1 MTASPLSRRGFLKA
15 SAATAATLLAAK
27 TLFPSGAF
35 AQAAGPEV
43 TGAKLGYIA
52 LTDSAPLII
61 AKEKGLFAKHGVP
74 DVLVEKQAS
83 WAATRDNMAL
93 GSAGGGIDGGH
104 ILRPKVHLYSSGAVM
119 QNNQPLPMYTLV
131 NLNEDCQAISV
142 AQAYK
147 DIGVGIDSSP
157 LKAVFAEKKAAG
169 AEVPVAMTF
178 PGGTHD
184 LWMRYWLAAGGIDP
198 ASDVNLIVVP
208 PPQMVANM
216 KVGNMEA
223 FCVGE
228 PWNEQLVN
236 QGIGFTAATTGELW
250 FRHPEKILGMRA
262 DWVDANPKA
271 TLAIMLP
278 PCSRPSNGARRWATS
293 RRWPKSSARRQWYN
307 VPVADI
313 IGRIKGD
320 INYGNGRTAAGT
332 NLLMKFWGEKGESSY
347 PWKSLDTWF
356 MTENIRWGKFAAD
369 HRRQGHGRCDQP
381 LRPLA
386 RSGQGP
392 RRSPDLPEGDS
403 RGVETF
409 FDGKTFDPANPVR
422 LSRQPRD
429 QAPRLA
435 RSAGALRAPA
445 IFSLKGPNMSVATSQ
460 SSNDTIAVMP
470 RAKIRPRRAVV

>member
-1 MTASPLSRRGFLKA
+1 MTMTTTRRSFLKA
-15 SAATAATLLAAK
+15 ATATAATLIAAK
-27 TLFPSGAF
+27 ALFPAGAF
-35 AQAAGPEV
+35 AQATGPEV
-43 TGAKLGYIA
+43 TGTKLGYIA

-74 DVLVEKQAS
+74 DMLVEKQAS

-131 NLNEDCQAISV
+131 NLNEDCQGLSV

-147 DIGVGIDSSP
+147 DLGVGLDSSP
-157 LKAVFAEKKAAG
+157 LKPVFAEKKASG

-198 ASDVNLIVVP
+198 DNDVNLIVVP

-250 FRHPEKILGMRA
+250 FKHPEKVLGMRA

-271 TLAIMLP
+271 TLAIIAAVLEAQQWCEAMD
-278 PCSRPSNGARRWATS
+278 NKQEMAEIVGT
-293 RRWPKSSARRQWYN
+293 RQWYN

-332 NLLMKFWGEKGESSY
+332 NLLMKFWGETGESSY
-347 PWKSLDTWF
+347 PWKSLDAWF
-356 MTENIRWGKFAAD
+356 MTENIRWGKFPAATD
-369 HRRQGHGRCDQP
+369 IKAMVD
-381 LRPLA
+381 A
-386 RSGQGP
+386 TNRSDLWLEAAK
-392 RRSPDLPEGDS
+392 SLSLTDLPEGDS
-403 RGVETF
+403 RGIETF
-409 FDGKTFDPANPVR
+409 FDGKTFDPANPSAY
-422 LSRQPRD
+422 LDS
-429 QAPRLA
+429 LA
-435 RSAGALRAPA
+435 IKHLA
-445 IFSLKGPNMSVATSQ
+445 
-460 SSNDTIAVMP
+460 
-470 RAKIRPRRAVV
+470 

>member
-1 MTASPLSRRGFLKA
+1 MTSPLSRRGFLGA
-15 SAATAATLLAAK
+15 AAATAATVLAAK

-43 TGAKLGYIA
+43 TGTKLGYIA

-61 AKEKGLFAKHGVP
+61 AVEKGLFAKHGVP
-74 DVLVEKQAS
+74 DMVVEKQAS

-93 GSAGGGIDGGH
+93 GTAGGGIDGGH
-104 ILRPKVHLYSSGAVM
+104 ILRPKVHLYASGAVM
-119 QNNQPLPMYTLV
+119 QNNQPLPMYTLLS
-131 NLNEDCQAISV
+131 LNEDCQGLSV

-147 DIGVGIDSSP
+147 DLGVGLDSSP
-157 LKAVFAEKKAAG
+157 LKAVFAEKKASG

-198 ASDVNLIVVP
+198 DNDVNLIVVP

-236 QGIGFTAATTGELW
+236 QGIGFTAATTGEIW
-250 FRHPEKILGMRA
+250 FRHPEKVLGMRA
-262 DWVDANPKA
+262 DWVDAHPNATKA
-271 TLAIMLP
+271 ILMAVMEAQQWCEDMANKQEMAEIV
-278 PCSRPSNGARRWATS
+278 G
-293 RRWPKSSARRQWYN
+293 RRQWYN
-307 VPVADI
+307 VPVGDI

-320 INYGNGRTAAGT
+320 INYGNGRAAQGT
-332 NLLMKFWGEKGESSY
+332 NLHMKFWGEKGESSY

-356 MTENIRWGKFAAD
+356 MIENIRWGKFPAATD
-369 HRRQGHGRCDQP
+369 VN
-381 LRPLA
+381 A
-386 RSGQGP
+386 MVNATNRSDLWLEAASGLGLT
-392 RRSPDLPEGDS
+392 DLPQGDS

-409 FDGKTFDPANPVR
+409 FDGKTFEPANPSAY
-422 LSRQPRD
+422 LDS
-429 QAPRLA
+429 LA
-435 RSAGALRAPA
+435 IKHLA
-445 IFSLKGPNMSVATSQ
+445 
-460 SSNDTIAVMP
+460 
-470 RAKIRPRRAVV
+470 